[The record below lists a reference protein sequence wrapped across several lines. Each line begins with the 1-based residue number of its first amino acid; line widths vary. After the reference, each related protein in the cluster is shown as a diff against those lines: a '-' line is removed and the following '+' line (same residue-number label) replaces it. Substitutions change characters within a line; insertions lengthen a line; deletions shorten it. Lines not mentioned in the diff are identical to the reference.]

1 MLPAQDIL
9 KYLCLEHPEYLS
21 ICIRLTSNTHTHT
34 PDGFLCM
41 LFPCF
46 KRTLHLHWKLVLCV
60 CPGREDILFL
70 LSAVQFSVPC
80 PHCLSCPYNA
90 LPLCVYRGL
99 TGSSSPRWN
108 TGIILSMEP
117 VGAVLSCSAGSLCIL
132 QETDLKSFLPGQLG
146 WRICLGIKQMPLKT
160 MHFLLKSSCHNNCT
174 ALLLSNKALFFVY

>member
-1 MLPAQDIL
+1 MIQVLQAFLKIWKNFQFLVHSFIL
-9 KYLCLEHPEYLS
+9 KPLWQV
-21 ICIRLTSNTHTHT
+21 LTAQWQPRAALQFPAPSHTHTHT

-70 LSAVQFSVPC
+70 LSAVQFFIPC
-80 PHCLSCPYNA
+80 PHCLSCPCNA

-99 TGSSSPRWN
+99 PGSSSPRWN

-132 QETDLKSFLPGQLG
+132 QETDFKIIPPRAAGV
-146 WRICLGIKQMPLKT
+146 K
-160 MHFLLKSSCHNNCT
+160 N
-174 ALLLSNKALFFVY
+174 LFGN